1 MYEYN
6 YIILSLLQ
14 NLADKISDLSVC
26 KQAKSSTPRKARGIQ
41 PASEEKVQQMFAQLA
56 LEKKPCV
63 QLRVEESTYANFI
76 PLQMKTPLPKPMSS
90 IFDSANESLSI
101 EELISMAED
110 FLSNFHFTEDQR
122 ILMELLTR
130 NQFKSIL
137 WGKHREGRITASN
150 AHAVLHTDWSNP
162 SKTIV
167 QKICY
172 PDRAAFDSNPTK

>member
-1 MYEYN
+1 MYAYN

-14 NLADKISDLSVC
+14 NLADKISYLAVC

-41 PASEEKVQQMFAQLA
+41 PASEEKVQQMFDQLA

-76 PLQMKTPLPKPMSS
+76 PLQMKTLLPKPMSS
-90 IFDSANESLSI
+90 IFDSANESHNI

-122 ILMELLTR
+122 ILLELLTR

-150 AHAVLHTDWSNP
+150 AHAVLHTDWKNP

-172 PDRAAFDSNPTK
+172 PDRAAFDSTQNK

>member
-1 MYEYN
+1 
-6 YIILSLLQ
+6 
-14 NLADKISDLSVC
+14 
-26 KQAKSSTPRKARGIQ
+26 
-41 PASEEKVQQMFAQLA
+41 MFDQLA

-90 IFDSANESLSI
+90 IFDSANESQSI

-110 FLSNFHFTEDQR
+110 FLSNFNFTEDQR
-122 ILMELLTR
+122 ILLELLTR

-150 AHAVLHTDWSNP
+150 AHAVLHTDLKNP

-172 PDRAAFDSNPTK
+172 PDRAAFDSTPTK

>member
-1 MYEYN
+1 
-6 YIILSLLQ
+6 
-14 NLADKISDLSVC
+14 
-26 KQAKSSTPRKARGIQ
+26 
-41 PASEEKVQQMFAQLA
+41 MFDQLA

-76 PLQMKTPLPKPMSS
+76 PLQMKTLLPKPMSS
-90 IFDSANESLSI
+90 IFDSANESHNI

-122 ILMELLTR
+122 ILLELLTR

-150 AHAVLHTDWSNP
+150 AHAVLHTDWKNP

-172 PDRAAFDSNPTK
+172 PDRAAFDSTPTK